1 MWSVI
6 CASAGSTSQRAS
18 RAVAARSWCAAP
30 RVPLPSLPPAAA
42 LSAAAASSV
51 PSLAALWP
59 EAVKSSCLPALQHCS
74 PSAALGLPAR
84 AALVLHPAAQFADPR
99 VAPLVPTASR
109 GPCSTRRCRPQPGA
123 SGRTLPSAAL
133 HSALPLSALA
143 APVMLPSSP
152 IVASSAVLATL
163 AVPRSLCSLAGL
175 CGTPSTARRSL
186 PQCMLGDNRGLCV
199 VPSGVWGVPG
209 AGCQALNRPVD
220 PTARSSAAQRVRASR
235 AARMAMQQ
243 YRYLQNHVPKHI
255 SR

>member
-99 VAPLVPTASR
+99 AAPLVPTASR

-152 IVASSAVLATL
+152 PHILSRACASRCVSHTGPRTPGWQGTRSQAGLRLAR
-163 AVPRSLCSLAGL
+163 ASLAMI
-175 CGTPSTARRSL
+175 CIYMCQTARG
-186 PQCMLGDNRGLCV
+186 PQ
-199 VPSGVWGVPG
+199 
-209 AGCQALNRPVD
+209 
-220 PTARSSAAQRVRASR
+220 
-235 AARMAMQQ
+235 
-243 YRYLQNHVPKHI
+243 
-255 SR
+255 